1 MKVNLSTIGSGYGAT
16 SALNANFDAIEAA
29 IENTLSRDGTTP
41 NEMEAN
47 LDMNDNNILNVGALD
62 VASLTING
70 TPVQP
75 STGVTVA
82 SAFQSYTFTATAGQT
97 SFSVSPFTP
106 YVASVQVEVNGLSL
120 PPAEISVSGTNV
132 VIPACS
138 AGDEVVIRRYTDAP
152 SPFPSASDISFNQAG
167 TIQTRTVQ
175 SKLRD
180 VVSVKDFGAVGDGIA
195 DDTAA
200 IQACY
205 TANAGKIID
214 HGNGYTYLISSSLT
228 LYSGSKYIGK
238 SIIKQKNGAG
248 IANPM
253 LSGVSVSNVVVDG
266 LEIDGNAANNAAA
279 QTYGIKFLTG
289 TNNIVQGCN
298 VHDVT
303 QAGIYFASETY
314 SKVLGNQVINCGRNL
329 GTDNHGIMLIS
340 NIATALTGIVCQGNT
355 VVNAYRK
362 GITVYSAT
370 PGTINGVSID
380 GNVVNGCATGGI
392 YTANSS
398 AVTHGYQRGICIT
411 GNVCYNNYVNIEAD
425 CMIGGVVAGNTCDTT
440 SGGQGIYSADCIY
453 SSFTGNTV
461 INSQADGIKIIGL
474 TINPTGI
481 TVSGNTIA
489 LSSQASAGTY
499 DGLDLNGVTYSTIVG
514 NVMLGESASPKQ
526 GYGIQESGSSDFNM
540 YANNRIA
547 NTQTGT
553 LAQFV
558 GANNAIQSASGRQ
571 TSINA
576 ATPNNTFDINGG
588 LSIRDQSITVVN
600 GANNNVALP
609 SNAGTLYTNGPTGAY
624 NISGI
629 AGGVSGRKITLM
641 NYTTQTMTLNHNS
654 GSSSAG
660 NKILIGGSADLAI
673 SGFGAAELTYIS
685 GASAWVVTGV
695 KT

>member
-1 MKVNLSTIGSGYGAT
+1 MASISPTPKLQ
-16 SALNANFDAIEAA
+16 FFAA
-29 IENTLSRDGTTP
+29 
-41 NEMEAN
+41 
-47 LDMNDNNILNVGALD
+47 
-62 VASLTING
+62 NG
-70 TPVQP
+70 TPLV
-75 STGVTVA
+75 GGKLY
-82 SAFQSYTFTATAGQT
+82 SYAAGTTTPLAT
-97 SFSVSPFTP
+97 
-106 YVASVQVEVNGLSL
+106 
-120 PPAEISVSGTNV
+120 
-132 VIPACS
+132 
-138 AGDEVVIRRYTDAP
+138 YTDAGGGTANP
-152 SPFPSASDISFNQAG
+152 NPVILDSRGEASVWLNTDLYKLRLTTATDVDVWTVDNVGGNVTLNQLAASGGSALVGFQQSGAG
-167 TIQTRTVQ
+167 AQPRTVQ

-180 VVSVKDFGAVGDGIA
+180 TVSVKDFGAVGDGLT

-205 TANAGKIID
+205 AANPGRTIW
-214 HGNGYTYLISSSLT
+214 HGDGYTYLISSSLT

-238 SIIKQKNGAG
+238 SIIKQKNSAG
-248 IANPM
+248 IAGPM
-253 LSGVSVSNVVVDG
+253 MTGTSVSNVVVEG
-266 LEIDGNAANNAAA
+266 LEIDGNATNNAAA

-362 GITVYSAT
+362 GITVYNAT

-392 YTANSS
+392 YTANPN
-398 AVTHGYQRGICIT
+398 AVIHGYQRGISIT
-411 GNVCYNNYVNIEAD
+411 GNVCYNNYVNIEAA
-425 CMIGGVVAGNTCDTT
+425 CMSGGVVAGNTCDTT
-440 SGGQGIYSADCIY
+440 SGGQGIYIADCIY

-474 TINPTGI
+474 TINPTGL

-489 LSSQASAGTY
+489 LSSQAGAGTY
-499 DGLDLNGVTYSTIVG
+499 DGLDLNSVTYSTIVG

-526 GYGIQESGSSDFNM
+526 GYGIQESGTSDFNL

-558 GANNAIQSASGRQ
+558 GANNAIQSTSGTQ
-571 TSINA
+571 TSVNA
-576 ATPNNTFDINGG
+576 ATPNNTLDINGG

-600 GANNNVALP
+600 GANNDVALP
-609 SNAGTLYTNGPTGAY
+609 SNAGTLYTIGPTGAY
-624 NISGI
+624 NVSGI
-629 AGGVSGRKITLM
+629 AGGVSGRKLTLM
-641 NYTTQTMTLNHNS
+641 NYTAQTMTLNHNS

-660 NKILIGGSADLAI
+660 NRILIGGSADLAI

>member
-1 MKVNLSTIGSGYGAT
+1 MPFTTTKPVGQFTDINGNPLDGQVFFGQPNLDTIANPITVYWDAAGTQPVTQPVVTVGGYPINGSTRSNVFVNADYSILVRNRNGFTVFSAPNLPFEDSSDNQYFLQAGSGA
-16 SALNANFDAIEAA
+16 
-29 IENTLSRDGTTP
+29 
-41 NEMEAN
+41 
-47 LDMNDNNILNVGALD
+47 
-62 VASLTING
+62 
-70 TPVQP
+70 VQ
-75 STGVTVA
+75 
-82 SAFQSYTFTATAGQT
+82 
-97 SFSVSPFTP
+97 
-106 YVASVQVEVNGLSL
+106 
-120 PPAEISVSGTNV
+120 
-132 VIPACS
+132 
-138 AGDEVVIRRYTDAP
+138 
-152 SPFPSASDISFNQAG
+152 
-167 TIQTRTVQ
+167 RTVQ

-180 VVSVKDFGAVGDGIA
+180 VVSVLDFGAVGDGVA

-205 TANAGKIID
+205 VANPGKIID
-214 HGNGYTYLISSSLT
+214 HGDGFTYLISSSLT
-228 LYSGSKYIGK
+228 LYTGSKYTGK
-238 SIIKQKNGAG
+238 SIIKQKTGAG

-266 LEIDGNAANNAAA
+266 LEIDGNAAGNAAA

-289 TNNIVQGCN
+289 TNNIVRGCN

-340 NIATALTGIVCQGNT
+340 DIATPLTGIVCQGNT

-362 GITVYSAT
+362 GITVYNST
-370 PGTINGVSID
+370 PGTINGISIN
-380 GNVVNGCATGGI
+380 GNVVNGCTTGGI
-392 YTANSS
+392 YAANPGPL
-398 AVTHGYQRGICIT
+398 THGYQRGISIT

-425 CMIGGVVAGNTCDTT
+425 HMSGGVVTGNTCDTS

-453 SSFTGNTV
+453 SSFVGNTV

-474 TINPTGI
+474 TINPVGL

-489 LSSQASAGTY
+489 LSSQAGLGIY
-499 DGLDLNGVTYSTIVG
+499 DGLDLNSVTYSNVVG
-514 NVMLGESASPKQ
+514 NVILGESASPKQ
-526 GYGIQESGSSDFNM
+526 GYGIQESGSSDFNL

-558 GANNAIQSASGRQ
+558 GANNAIQSSSGRQ

-588 LSIRDQSITVVN
+588 LSIRDQSITLAN

-609 SNAGTLYTNGPTGAY
+609 SNAGTLYTAGPTGAY
-624 NISGI
+624 NITGI
-629 AGGVSGRKITLM
+629 AGGVSGRKLTLV
-641 NYTTQTMTLNHNS
+641 NYTTQTMTINHNS

-660 NKILIGGSADLAI
+660 NRIQIGGSADLAI
-673 SGFGAAELTYIS
+673 SGSGAVELTYLA
-685 GASAWVVTGV
+685 GASSWFVTGV
-695 KT
+695 KA